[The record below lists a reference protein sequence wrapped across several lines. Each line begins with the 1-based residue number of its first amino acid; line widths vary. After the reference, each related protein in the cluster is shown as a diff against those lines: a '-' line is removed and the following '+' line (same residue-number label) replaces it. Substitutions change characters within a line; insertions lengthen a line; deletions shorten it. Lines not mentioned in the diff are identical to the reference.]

1 MNKILMPKAT
11 AVWLIDNTVLTFKQI
26 AGFCN
31 LHVIEVEQ
39 LASDVKNTVAPQNP
53 VVNGQLTKEEIKRC
67 EKSEEEELQNQSIMA
82 GIVAKKEKKYV
93 PKAKRQNKPSAIL
106 WIIQNYPKT
115 EDRDIIRL
123 LGTTRSMVN
132 QIRNKT
138 YQGILEIE
146 PHSPVFFELC
156 TRKELEK
163 TIKQ

>member
-26 AGFCN
+26 ADFCN

-53 VVNGQLTKEEIKRC
+53 VVNGQLTEKEIKRC

-93 PKAKRQNKPSAIL
+93 PKAKDKTSL
-106 WIIQNYPKT
+106 VLFYGLFKIIQK
-115 EDRDIIRL
+115 L
-123 LGTTRSMVN
+123 
-132 QIRNKT
+132 K
-138 YQGILEIE
+138 IE
-146 PHSPVFFELC
+146 
-156 TRKELEK
+156 K
-163 TIKQ
+163 